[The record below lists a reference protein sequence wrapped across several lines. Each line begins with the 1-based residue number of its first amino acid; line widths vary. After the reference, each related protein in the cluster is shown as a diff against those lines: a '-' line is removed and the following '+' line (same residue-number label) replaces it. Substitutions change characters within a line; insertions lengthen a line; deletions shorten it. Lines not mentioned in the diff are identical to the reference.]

1 MARKD
6 NRQARKN
13 HVPTRLTRLVNLRKL
28 GAPLWIIKTEQ
39 IALLL
44 NSKGKKHSK
53 IGSDFS
59 KEQELLYQKYV
70 QPLLDGDE

>member
-1 MARKD
+1 MRKN
-6 NRQARKN
+6 NRLARKN
-13 HVPTRLTRLVNLRKL
+13 HVPVRLARLVNLRKL
-28 GAPLWIIKTEQ
+28 GAPQWIIKSEQ
-39 IALLL
+39 IALVL

-59 KEQELLYQKYV
+59 KEQEMLYQKYV